1 MLGRLAEAIRAGVAG
16 GVGRAMELEEAGCCA
31 TPFTPA
37 EFKGTSSSFGRAPGL
52 SGGTE
57 RAWGGLPAVL
67 RMAGTSRGSATG
79 PRALGLG
86 TVFKCGVIF

>member
-16 GVGRAMELEEAGCCA
+16 GVGREMELEEAGCCA

-37 EFKGTSSSFGRAPGL
+37 EFKGTSSDFGWAPASLEGRSGL
-52 SGGTE
+52 GGF
-57 RAWGGLPAVL
+57 PAVL
-67 RMAGTSRGSATG
+67 RVAGTSRGPATG
-79 PRALGLG
+79 LRALGLG

>member
-1 MLGRLAEAIRAGVAG
+1 MLGSLAEAIRAGVAG

-37 EFKGTSSSFGRAPGL
+37 EFKGTSSGFGWAPGL

-57 RAWGGLPAVL
+57 RAWGTPGCLEVGGNVTWFGYRP
-67 RMAGTSRGSATG
+67 
-79 PRALGLG
+79 PRAGAWDS
-86 TVFKCGVIF
+86 F